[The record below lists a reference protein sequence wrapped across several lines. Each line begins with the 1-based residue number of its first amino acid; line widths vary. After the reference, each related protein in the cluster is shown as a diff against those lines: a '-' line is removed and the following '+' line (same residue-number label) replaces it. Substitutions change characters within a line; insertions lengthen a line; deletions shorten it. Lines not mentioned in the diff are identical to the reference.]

1 MPIYDYECAKCEHHW
16 EQFELI
22 ASRDEPCSK
31 ECPECDLT
39 AVRRTVG
46 SVQYNKLDDMTNSRK
61 LPQDFKDRLRDLSN
75 KPGVKGTSAEGKLKG
90 YFS

>member
-22 ASRDEPCSK
+22 ATRDEPCGK
-31 ECPECDLT
+31 ECPECGLT

-46 SVQYNKLDDMTNSRK
+46 SVHYNKLDDVSDSRK

-75 KPGVKGTSAEGKLKG
+75 RPGVKGTPAEGKLKG